1 MRDDRAERAE
11 PVSFRSAIFEAEGTI
26 DDVPVRARTIGGG
39 LVMDTLVR
47 QRAERLVELGE
58 VFALSGE
65 PVRYA
70 ASLSGGDMAT
80 LLTVLRSFDHIRSF
94 TADFERPAFA
104 SDIDSAAA
112 TDGSTIVTVAQR
124 HAT

>member
-70 ASLSGGDMAT
+70 ASLSGGAP
-80 LLTVLRSFDHIRSF
+80 VQ
-94 TADFERPAFA
+94 PAISPGDRIGA
-104 SDIDSAAA
+104 EPD
-112 TDGSTIVTVAQR
+112 T
-124 HAT
+124 